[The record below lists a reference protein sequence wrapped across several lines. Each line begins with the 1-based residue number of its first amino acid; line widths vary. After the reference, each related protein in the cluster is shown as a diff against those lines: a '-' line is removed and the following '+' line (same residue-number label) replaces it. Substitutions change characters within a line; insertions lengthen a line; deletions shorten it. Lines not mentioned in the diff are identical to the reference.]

1 MTMSHRMKYSL
12 EKKKIILNEYDY
24 GNHTT
29 KQIAEK
35 YQMPL
40 STVLYFI
47 RNRSKYEQRNNH
59 HQDDQDDQ
67 DNIGVKRK
75 RLDIDSICSSDD
87 DDQNH
92 HQQQQQQQPRIR
104 KISNDMKSMIIK
116 AWEERDQGGN
126 DNGGGGVGSTMRKIA
141 EHFGVSTRS
150 VSRCLAYQRRRNDLI
165 ASNQDDNSV
174 DHQNIDDNEFDLDD
188 VDDDDDDL
196 LVIQSNSNVT
206 DKQSSLV
213 DDHHSSTM
221 ISNLDHQN
229 DENETINRQWSSIK
243 RSKSTIDPCDQ
254 KLDDELI
261 NSINEI
267 FDHLKKLRYIS
278 KRLKSPLNRMVLKFS
293 ETILQQAN
301 SYVCQSN
308 DNHDDTF
315 ESK

>member
-1 MTMSHRMKYSL
+1 MSHRMKYSL

-87 DDQNH
+87 NDHQN
-92 HQQQQQQQPRIR
+92 QQQQQQPRIR
-104 KISNDMKSMIIK
+104 KISNDMKSKIIK

-126 DNGGGGVGSTMRKIA
+126 DNGGGGGVGWSMRKIA

-165 ASNQDDNSV
+165 TSNNDNNSP
-174 DHQNIDDNEFDLDD
+174 DHHKIDDNEFDLDD
-188 VDDDDDDL
+188 DDDDDDDDDL
-196 LVIQSNSNVT
+196 IAIQSNSNFT
-206 DKQSSLV
+206 DEHCIDEQRLLV
-213 DDHHSSTM
+213 GEHQSSTM
-221 ISNLDHQN
+221 ISNSDHQN
-229 DENETINRQWSSIK
+229 DENETIHRQWSSIK

-267 FDHLKKLRYIS
+267 FDHLKKLRNIS

-301 SYVCQSN
+301 SYNSI
-308 DNHDDTF
+308 
-315 ESK
+315 